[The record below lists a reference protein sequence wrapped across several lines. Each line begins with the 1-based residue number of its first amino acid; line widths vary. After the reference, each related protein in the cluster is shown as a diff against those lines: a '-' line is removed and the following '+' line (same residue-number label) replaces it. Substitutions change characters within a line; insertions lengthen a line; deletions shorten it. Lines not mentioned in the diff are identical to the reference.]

1 MNRFLIIV
9 LVVLNLLALSAA
21 QGLLGTTAPRGE
33 PERLTNQIRPEALVL
48 RDVDSGSAANPP
60 AAPAT
65 RPPPSNTVSPPPLA
79 VAPSPPPQPLPPP
92 PRPEPTP
99 SPAPDTPPAP
109 PPAAT
114 PSPVAEVA
122 DATQIAAPTPICVAF
137 SGLDDPQAT
146 ALSRL
151 MGEHATLQTRRSQT
165 DPASNWWVHIPPYET
180 RQAAEAR
187 VRELRTAGIADLFIV
202 RDQGPNLNAISLGIF
217 RTEASATQHLSDLRN
232 RRIQDARM
240 TPRIPARFRVEVS
253 GPPDA
258 IERARSAAR
267 GRWPDLQ
274 TGECAP

>member
-21 QGLLGTTAPRGE
+21 QGLLGTTAARGE

-48 RDVDSGSAANPP
+48 RNVDSGSAANPP
-60 AAPAT
+60 AASAT
-65 RPPPSNTVSPPPLA
+65 RTPPGSAVSPPPLA

-92 PRPEPTP
+92 PRPEPSP
-99 SPAPDTPPAP
+99 SSPPDT

-114 PSPVAEVA
+114 PSPVAA
-122 DATQIAAPTPICVAF
+122 DATQAAAPPICVAF

-253 GPPDA
+253 GPADA